1 VTSTYLLAR
10 VLVFI
15 PVVLSLGAHEWA
27 HARAALALGDDTAE
41 KLGRLTLNPLAHLDP
56 LGTLLPLLG
65 FPLGWAKPVP
75 INPNRFRT
83 DISLGLGLVL
93 TAAAGPL
100 ANFVLAALCL
110 VATAAASQFAPEA
123 IGRGST
129 LALLLTQGLFVNL
142 TLGVFNLL
150 PIPPL
155 DGSRIVD
162 GLLPFEWRGPW
173 QSFSRYGGVVLVLL
187 LFVAPLLGVHLF
199 DWISTLGYRL
209 LRAARNAG

>member
-1 VTSTYLLAR
+1 M
-10 VLVFI
+10 VFI

-83 DISLGLGLVL
+83 DVSLGFGLVV

-100 ANFVLAALCL
+100 ANFVLAAICFA
-110 VATAAASQFAPEA
+110 ATALSSCLAPASM
-123 IGRGST
+123 GLGS
-129 LALLLTQGLFVNL
+129 
-142 TLGVFNLL
+142 
-150 PIPPL
+150 
-155 DGSRIVD
+155 
-162 GLLPFEWRGPW
+162 
-173 QSFSRYGGVVLVLL
+173 
-187 LFVAPLLGVHLF
+187 
-199 DWISTLGYRL
+199 
-209 LRAARNAG
+209 

>member
-1 VTSTYLLAR
+1 VTSADLLGR

-27 HARAALALGDDTAE
+27 HARAALALGDDTAAR
-41 KLGRLTLNPLAHLDP
+41 LGRLTLNPLAHLDP

-75 INPNRFRT
+75 IDPNRFRT
-83 DISLGLGLVL
+83 DVSLGFGLVV

-110 VATAAASQFAPEA
+110 AATAATARLAPSA
-123 IGRGST
+123 VGQSST
-129 LALLLTQGLFVNL
+129 LALLLAQGLFVNL

-173 QSFSRYGGVVLVLL
+173 HAFSRYGSVILLLL
-187 LFVAPLLGVHLF
+187 LFVAPTLGLRPF
-199 DWISTLGYRL
+199 DWVFTLGNGL
-209 LRAARNAG
+209 LRAALRAP